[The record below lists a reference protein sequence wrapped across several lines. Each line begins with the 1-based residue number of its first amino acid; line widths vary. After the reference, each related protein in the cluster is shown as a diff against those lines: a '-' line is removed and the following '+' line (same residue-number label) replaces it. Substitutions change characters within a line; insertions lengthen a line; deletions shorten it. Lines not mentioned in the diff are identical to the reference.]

1 MIRKINTIGFIF
13 LFIFLISSV
22 SATNIENETNTISSS
37 NDEEILESSQLSN
50 ENLASEN
57 TQSTSS
63 ENLASENTQVIN
75 GKTKT
80 LTIVHGSDVDMYYK
94 DGTRFVATLTDNI
107 NYMHYPISNENI
119 TVNINGVNYTRTT
132 NSTGQISLGLNLESG
147 DYIIKTNYPGSDS
160 YTASSTISKLHIK
173 STIVDDELVK
183 YYKADKQYYVGFTDS
198 KGTPLTN
205 TEITFNINGVFY
217 TRTTDGIGIAK
228 LNINLEP
235 GTYTIT
241 SYNPKTKEQHS
252 NKVTVLATLRTNQD
266 LVKYYTSTT
275 PYSLHLVDLNGKAL
289 ANNTVTFNING
300 VFYTR
305 TTDTTG
311 YVSLNINLKPGY
323 YTITASHN
331 GCSVSNKIT
340 IKSQIQTKD
349 LNLTYNQKNAFK
361 AFITTN
367 EGKPVGA
374 NKNITFNINGVFY
387 TRQTNLNSIASLNIN
402 LNPGQYIITTMYNN
416 NNVGNKIIIS
426 NDDQQ
431 NNRNEKNFTYEIA
444 IPNYANITM
453 PNVIANNNYTVK
465 SGENGIVKLPKKQTF
480 ILETGTIKSTISNY
494 ESNETINLLTNNY
507 IFAPFGS
514 KQLESGNPTGKSGI
528 LIYYDENNTYFKYYN
543 TAERDVGQFGVNI
556 NPVGKSGEEIDFI
569 ENGVIKAKITFNIT
583 GFDEYG
589 IRSNFALANNV
600 SIDSNYVILTKNR
613 ISPIKFSETNKSIS
627 VDQTRDNIVG
637 YITKEKINTIFKIT
651 DNIIEKSEI
660 ITYGN
665 NKKYDDF
672 EIMQSFAIINTK
684 VTTQDIEN
692 LAFGLDY
699 LNNYKLKYV
708 QGMFLAGVYTGYLSD
723 LCADKY
729 AKNYNVSWYRSNS
742 VVILGGINNDKIYLH
757 ISNPNMGMSVS
768 GENETNI
775 YNFKFANSL
784 FLTEIEKYAMS
795 PINEIYNTTAI
806 SALDEVLDGI
816 INSEVSVVNKGNLS
830 YILCE
835 NGNNSAIMIN
845 TTTGVCSV
853 VSVDDDF
860 IYKGAILQSSDNCRM
875 CMIPA
880 FIEEFIGNTLND
892 VESLFEEVM
901 GDYIHEFLDNFHDL
915 SKEIYTMVTLGSS
928 IIGLVAGGPMVLLPI
943 TVIGLM
949 ENIRKFDNNLRIK
962 YGDEKNTYYAYKI
975 DGFSKPGYFQDTKV
989 FSIPKNNKE
998 TDYVEVHIN
1007 KDNSLNRSQAKYIS
1021 KDGVRN
1027 LTEKETYQ
1035 YFDEEYWD
1043 PFNIPKKYK
1052 LTSQNP
1058 IFFYV

>member
-1 MIRKINTIGFIF
+1 MIRKINAIGFIF

-22 SATNIENETNTISSS
+22 SATNIENENNTISSS

-57 TQSTSS
+57 TQSTSN

-160 YTASSTISKLHIK
+160 YTASSAISKLHIK

-480 ILETGTIKSTISNY
+480 VLETGTIKSTISNY

-543 TAERDVGQFGVNI
+543 TAERDVGQFGINI

-742 VVILGGINNDKIYLH
+742 VVILGGVNNDKIYLH

-775 YNFKFANSL
+775 YNFKFINSL

-806 SALDEVLDGI
+806 SALDEI
-816 INSEVSVVNKGNLS
+816 INSQVSIVNKGNLS

-835 NGNNSAIMIN
+835 NGNKSAIILN

-875 CMIPA
+875 CIIPA
-880 FIEEFIGNTLND
+880 FIKEFIGNTLNSLD
-892 VESLFEEVM
+892 SLFDEVM
-901 GDYIHEFLDNFHDL
+901 DKYIQKLIDTNHDT
-915 SKEIYTMVTLGSS
+915 SKILYTGGTIVLGIIAKLVGKS
-928 IIGLVAGGPMVLLPI
+928 ILPTIGISTMI
-943 TVIGLM
+943 
-949 ENIRKFDNNLRIK
+949 NIQKLANMIREA
-962 YGDEKNTYYAYKI
+962 YVDEKDTYDWY
-975 DGFSKPGYFQDTKV
+975 DHFTLSRPGYFQDTKIFV
-989 FSIPKNNKE
+989 IPTETPE
-998 TDYVEVHIN
+998 TDYIEVPIN
-1007 KDNSLNRSQAKYIS
+1007 KDNSLDRDHAKYIS
-1021 KDGVRN
+1021 RGNVKN
-1027 LTEKETYQ
+1027 LTKEETYQ
-1035 YFDEEYWD
+1035 YFDEETWT
-1043 PFNIPKKYK
+1043 PFNVPRK
-1052 LTSQNP
+1052 LWKSQ
-1058 IFFYV
+1058 